1 MNRGKYEN
9 TRLDFRNT
17 HFHRY
22 GSAFYITANSSRLI
36 SKKKGQKMDLQTAKN
51 LRPGDYVHH
60 VEKKNADG
68 SPMRAKVT
76 SVKTWKRNPDRV
88 LIGLKHGLYD
98 YVKFTEN
105 DIHFIEKGR

>member
-1 MNRGKYEN
+1 
-9 TRLDFRNT
+9 
-17 HFHRY
+17 
-22 GSAFYITANSSRLI
+22 
-36 SKKKGQKMDLQTAKN
+36 MDLQTAKN
-51 LRPGDYVHH
+51 LRPGDSVHH

-105 DIHFIEKGR
+105 DIHLIEKGF